1 MFLLQAG
8 IYLQSNMSEPPFEPP
23 VIPEFAVHTE
33 KMVYLY
39 ITEYVANSGWYA
51 HLISEQHPL
60 TIDINTVF

>member
-1 MFLLQAG
+1 
-8 IYLQSNMSEPPFEPP
+8 LQSNMSEPPFEPP